1 MTALILVI
9 CKAPKSTRG
18 TLQEVEKKVTKSCSR
33 KQTIPREIQQQIGWR
48 WKIMRET
55 GRKKDLDVYA
65 TQEIQ
70 WACLLRKERKSI
82 YYHWFSKAKVT
93 SSQAASRRFAWT
105 VVRGADAPGWISLRN
120 REVKCRHCQETW
132 DFSSRITKEQ
142 CSQLIQTGIEN
153 HAFFHLHVI

>member
-1 MTALILVI
+1 
-9 CKAPKSTRG
+9 
-18 TLQEVEKKVTKSCSR
+18 
-33 KQTIPREIQQQIGWR
+33 
-48 WKIMRET
+48 MRET

-93 SSQAASRRFAWT
+93 SSQEASRRFAWT
-105 VVRGADAPGWISLRN
+105 AVRGADAPGWISLRN
-120 REVKCRHCQETW
+120 RGVKCRHCQETW

-153 HAFFHLHVI
+153 HAFFHLHVIQSWISQRVVSHRDNILFQLNIHALSAPGNLQTLS